1 MDSMKQISMI
11 KIVKEHIGFHY
22 LLTKITAVY
31 FDSYG
36 TEYTP
41 QEVLNKMK
49 YKSITHKVSKI

>member
-1 MDSMKQISMI
+1 MKQISMI
-11 KIVKEHIGFHY
+11 KIVKEHIVFHY
-22 LLTKITAVY
+22 LLIKITAVY

-36 TEYTP
+36 TEYIP